1 MSEEEFEE
9 NFEEF
14 YNSDDEIDEFNDT
27 NDKVHELKGTISNIK
42 INKSC
47 SHRNKKFICSDKN
60 NYEVHKYCS
69 DCGKI
74 LNTKIIKCIHLDTF
88 QDENGLYVCRSCY
101 REIEILDSEP
111 EWRNYNSSGD
121 SSRCNFPIDECK
133 SIKETLNNENI
144 TVHDAVLKQIV
155 FYYKTIVNNGDK
167 HETYRGNNRK
177 GIIAACLFHSYIL
190 YGEYR
195 TIDHIRYMF
204 GINKKTMTKGIR
216 QFTTAFPDLKNK
228 YIQPE
233 DLIKWIMKLTGIG
246 DEHYKAILTLTK
258 YFRNSSETLKRSSPQ
273 SVASA
278 IIYFYLCLYKDYRK
292 QLGLTKNK
300 FAEKAQLSDITI
312 TKLAREAAIVAN
324 CNLQI

>member
-1 MSEEEFEE
+1 MSDEEFEE
-9 NFEEF
+9 NFNGF
-14 YNSDDEIDEFNDT
+14 YNSIDEIDDIEDT
-27 NDKVHELKGTISNIK
+27 EVLKLKGTIDKIK
-42 INKSC
+42 PSKVC
-47 SHRNKKFICSDKN
+47 SHRNKKLICSNDDSSKI
-60 NYEVHKYCS
+60 HKYCN

-74 LNTKIIKCIHLDTF
+74 LSTKYIKCLHLDSF
-88 QDENGLYVCRSCY
+88 KDENGLYVCRSCY
-101 REIEILDSEP
+101 QEIEILDSEP
-111 EWRNYNSSGD
+111 EWRNYGSSGD

-133 SIKETLNNENI
+133 SIKETLINENI

-155 FYYKTIVNNGDK
+155 FYYKTIVRNGTK
-167 HETYRGNNRK
+167 NETYRGNNRK
-177 GIIAACLFHSYIL
+177 GIIAACLFHSYIE

-195 TIDHIRYMF
+195 TIDHIRNMF

-216 QFTTAFPDLKNK
+216 QFALSFPDLKNK

-233 DLIKWIMKLTGIG
+233 DLVKWIMKLTGIG
-246 DEHYKAILTLTK
+246 DEHYKAIMTLTK

-312 TKLAREAAIVAN
+312 TKLAREAAVIAN
-324 CNLQI
+324 CNIQI